1 MAESLVPAVATQLGL
16 GFVVGFCVGFL
27 AKKAGKLAALL
38 VGAAF
43 VLLQVL
49 AYADVVT
56 IDWSPIAAWWEQA
69 RRPEALER
77 QWSAVRSILFANL
90 PALAGAV
97 PGLVVGLKKG

>member
-1 MAESLVPAVATQLGL
+1 MSEMVGPLATQLGL

-27 AKKAGKLAALL
+27 AKKAGKLVALL

-43 VLLQVL
+43 VLVQVL

-56 IDWSPIAAWWEQA
+56 VDWSPIAAWWERA
-69 RRPEALER
+69 RRPETLER
-77 QWSAVRSILFANL
+77 QRSAVQSILFANA

-97 PGLVVGLKKG
+97 PGLIVGLKKG